1 MTHFSA
7 QEALDAHANADL
19 IVSEKEVQTAL
30 DTMAAAMREEL
41 ADKDPILLVVM
52 NGALFT
58 ASELAK
64 RLPFP
69 LQQSYLQ
76 VSRYGNETTG
86 QELRWVAKPYDNVKG
101 RNIVVVDDIFDEG
114 HTLKAISD
122 DLHEQEAKRVYS
134 AILVE
139 KIHDRGRVEMDLDF
153 VGMQTEDRFL
163 YGCGMDVF
171 GYWRNLP
178 AIYAIKT

>member
-1 MTHFSA
+1 MTQYSA
-7 QEALDAHANADL
+7 VEAQQAHDNADL
-19 IVSEKEVQTAL
+19 IVSEDDVQKAL
-30 DTMAAAMREEL
+30 DTMARAMAKDL

-64 RLPFP
+64 RLTFP

-76 VSRYGNETTG
+76 VSRYGNETSGT
-86 QELRWVAKPYDNVKG
+86 ELRWVARPFDNVKD
-101 RNIVVVDDIFDEG
+101 RNVVVIDDIYDEG
-114 HTLKAISD
+114 HTLSAIKE
-122 DLHEQEAKRVYS
+122 DLEEKGAKRVYS

-139 KIHDRGRVEMDLDF
+139 KIHDRPRVEMDLDY
-153 VGMQTEDRFL
+153 VGLQTKDRFL

-178 AIYAIKT
+178 AIYAIRT